1 MFLPPAHLA
10 LVRMP
15 GIATSAMPGSGI
27 CAEGLN
33 ARHVSSPYSVT
44 LTGTCAAGMLSND
57 SPSTA
62 PAVSA
67 KGKIHSSKSMTG
79 ARPASPP
86 GSSGATSG
94 AVVPSTYFGLHVLG
108 FQQHFAPLAY
118 ATARSWDAFDFHGNG
133 LAWADTNPSPGVY
146 NWTVLDEYLTQMQ
159 GKDIMYV
166 FGRTPAWASM
176 QPKAVCTYGPGQ
188 CAPPNLSAWKNFVM
202 AVVQHAGTKVKYWEL
217 WNEPNFGG
225 TWIGDVPSMVTMA
238 KAAYAIIK
246 SINPSA
252 VVLSP
257 SAAGTDGVKWMTK
270 FVADGG
276 GSAFDVLAFHGY
288 TSPAGIA
295 EGELPIVT
303 DYQALA
309 HGKPMWDTE
318 AGWNSI
324 SLTTAQQ
331 QAFMARAYLLQ
342 WPAVSRFIW
351 YAYDSSPQWGQM
363 WSPGGQNTV
372 ATAFDQVQKWMVG
385 ANMRPCIKS
394 GNIYTCQLSRPGY
407 IGEVTWIPGSTATI
421 PAPAGMKQ
429 YRDLSGFVHAAG
441 STVTIGDSPILL
453 ETATPPTN

>member
-1 MFLPPAHLA
+1 
-10 LVRMP
+10 
-15 GIATSAMPGSGI
+15 
-27 CAEGLN
+27 
-33 ARHVSSPYSVT
+33 
-44 LTGTCAAGMLSND
+44 
-57 SPSTA
+57 
-62 PAVSA
+62 
-67 KGKIHSSKSMTG
+67 
-79 ARPASPP
+79 
-86 GSSGATSG
+86 
-94 AVVPSTYFGLHVLG
+94 
-108 FQQHFAPLAY
+108 
-118 ATARSWDAFDFHGNG
+118 

-257 SAAGTDGVKWMTK
+257 SAAGIDGVKWMTK

-288 TSPAGIA
+288 TSPSGIA
-295 EGELPIVT
+295 EGEMPIVT

-318 AGWNSI
+318 AGWNSV

-331 QAFMARAYLLQ
+331 QAFLARAYLLQ

-363 WSPGGQNTV
+363 WSPAGQNTV
-372 ATAFDQVQKWMVG
+372 ATAYDQVQKWMVG

-407 IGEVTWIPGSTATI
+407 IGEVAWMPGSTATI